1 MAGKIDDGELDAG
14 IMAAMPIHS
23 HISLGLSSTVLI
35 AIDQEMRHPQ
45 DLVAPE
51 THHESWPVRRLFPG
65 SLCWWAMRE
74 DTSGDTG
81 LFRQLIPAE

>member
-1 MAGKIDDGELDAG
+1 VAGKIDDGELEPG

-35 AIDQEMRHPQ
+35 AIEQNMRHPQ

-51 THHESWPVRRLFPG
+51 THHASWPVRRLLSG
-65 SLCWWAMRE
+65 SLCWSAMRE
-74 DTSGDTG
+74 DTSGGAG
-81 LFRQLIPAE
+81 LFR